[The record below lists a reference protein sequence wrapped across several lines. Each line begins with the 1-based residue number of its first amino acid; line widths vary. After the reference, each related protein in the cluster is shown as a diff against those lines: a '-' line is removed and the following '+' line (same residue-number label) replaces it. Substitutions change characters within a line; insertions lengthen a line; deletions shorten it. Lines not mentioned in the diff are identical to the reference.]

1 MTMNI
6 TADMSERE
14 PRSGDLS
21 GLIPYPNP
29 AWSRL
34 ASLLLA
40 TVLTVLLLVYPRA
53 VAASLSEVNHA
64 LLSLVMWG
72 IATGF
77 IHGVGFV
84 PRMVVWRILFNPF
97 IGWPLMLTGVLSLLS
112 AV

>member
-6 TADMSERE
+6 TADMSEIE
-14 PRSGDLS
+14 PRSGDSS

-40 TVLTVLLLVYPRA
+40 SVLSVMVLAYPRA

-84 PRMVVWRILFNPF
+84 PRMIIWRIIFNPF
-97 IGWPLMLTGVLSLLS
+97 IGWPLMLTGVLSMIPT
-112 AV
+112 V